1 MIENLERLVP
11 NLIQV
16 QENINEEIQVVERV
30 TRETEKYSKEER
42 VRIIA
47 LINLEIP

>member
-1 MIENLERLVP
+1 MIENLERLIP

-42 VRIIA
+42 VKITM
-47 LINLEIP
+47 LISLEIP